1 MTPSR
6 DSSYKPGSAKI
17 RRRQTRPARIGR
29 LSSHLIRLAL
39 HHRNVVQSILLVPPF
54 GKGFDERNLRHMR
67 DFYQSFP
74 IWNAVRSE
82 LSWTH
87 YRTLLRVEDP
97 NARHWYMNEVAIQNW
112 STRALE
118 RQIGTLYYERPLASQ
133 DRPAVKQEATSHI
146 ERLNLSPRDI
156 VRDPVVLEFL
166 GMPNAGALLETDL
179 EQALRLDNQA

>member
-39 HHRNVVQSILLVPPF
+39 HHRNVVQSILLVLPF

-97 NARHWYMNEVAIQNW
+97 NARHWYMTTGKLKAD
-112 STRALE
+112 S
-118 RQIGTLYYERPLASQ
+118 
-133 DRPAVKQEATSHI
+133 
-146 ERLNLSPRDI
+146 
-156 VRDPVVLEFL
+156 
-166 GMPNAGALLETDL
+166 
-179 EQALRLDNQA
+179 

>member
-39 HHRNVVQSILLVPPF
+39 HHRNVVQSILLVRPF

-74 IWNAVRSE
+74 IWNAVR
-82 LSWTH
+82 H
-87 YRTLLRVEDP
+87 IFGVPR
-97 NARHWYMNEVAIQNW
+97 NAQCRRFA
-112 STRALE
+112 
-118 RQIGTLYYERPLASQ
+118 G
-133 DRPAVKQEATSHI
+133 DRPGASLEARQP
-146 ERLNLSPRDI
+146 RLTTGELKANS
-156 VRDPVVLEFL
+156 
-166 GMPNAGALLETDL
+166 
-179 EQALRLDNQA
+179 